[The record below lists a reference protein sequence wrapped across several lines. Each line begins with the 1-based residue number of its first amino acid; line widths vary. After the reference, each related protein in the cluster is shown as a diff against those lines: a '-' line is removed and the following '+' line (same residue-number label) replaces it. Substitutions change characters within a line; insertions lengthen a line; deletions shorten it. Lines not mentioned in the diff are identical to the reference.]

1 MNKTIF
7 AKVFLW
13 MFFGLLLTFGTGYF
27 VSTNE
32 NMLYSIFTKGYYWFF
47 LIAELV
53 AVIFLSARIQKM
65 KPMTAKI
72 TFLLYSFLTGLTFST
87 IFVVYALDSVLYVF
101 LISAIVFGIFAMIGF
116 FTHMDLT
123 KIGTYLMMGLLAVI
137 ALLVFNLFIPSD
149 SFQIFISI
157 ISILVFLGFTA
168 YDVQKIKQLEFTM
181 EEDNLAIYGALQL
194 YLDFINI
201 FLDLLRLFGKDN

>member
-101 LISAIVFGIFAMIGF
+101 LIAAIVFGIFAMIGF
-116 FTHMDLT
+116 FTRMDLT

-137 ALLVFNLFIPSD
+137 VLLVFNLFIPSD

>member
-101 LISAIVFGIFAMIGF
+101 LIAAIVFGIFAMIGF

-137 ALLVFNLFIPSD
+137 VLLVFNLFIPSD